1 MVAIKEQS
9 CPFCD
14 GNLIPGH
21 IYAPE
26 SRAVYW
32 LPETE
37 SNQGIIVTEENV
49 KKSGGFVLGTVRR
62 IGFIAKK
69 RAESLYCE
77 QCKRLISII
86 E

>member
-1 MVAIKEQS
+1 MLFGLALGGTVDGTNKRTAR
-9 CPFCD
+9 PFCD

-37 SNQGIIVTEENV
+37 SNHGIIVTEENV
-49 KKSGGFVLGTVRR
+49 KKSGGFVLGTVRKNR
-62 IGFIAKK
+62 VYCKEKGREFI
-69 RAESLYCE
+69 L
-77 QCKRLISII
+77 
-86 E
+86 